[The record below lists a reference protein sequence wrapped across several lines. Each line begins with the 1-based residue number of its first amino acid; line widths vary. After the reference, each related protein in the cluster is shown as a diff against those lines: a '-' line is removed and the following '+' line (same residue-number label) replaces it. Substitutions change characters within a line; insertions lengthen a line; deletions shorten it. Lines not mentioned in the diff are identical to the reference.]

1 MNIKILG
8 GGCPCCNKLEMNT
21 IDALT
26 DLGIAADI
34 DHITDYAEIV
44 SYGVMSTPAL
54 VVDGKVVSSGKALS
68 RKEIIDILKR
78 Q

>member
-1 MNIKILG
+1 
-8 GGCPCCNKLEMNT
+8 MNT
-21 IDALT
+21 IDALA

-34 DHITDYAEIV
+34 DHITNYAEIV

-54 VVDGKVVSSGKALS
+54 VVDGKVVSFGKALS